1 MAAAAAVVM
10 VVVVVIVA
18 TAGTRGMKGARERER
33 ARRGRGM
40 RVALLLAYVRYACA
54 SVDQV
59 EGDARAG
66 RVVGRL
72 GGLGVWPMTVA
83 SERW

>member
-1 MAAAAAVVM
+1 
-10 VVVVVIVA
+10 
-18 TAGTRGMKGARERER
+18 
-33 ARRGRGM
+33 M

-59 EGDARAG
+59 EGDAREGRAG

-72 GGLGVWPMTVA
+72 GGLGGWPMTVA

>member
-1 MAAAAAVVM
+1 
-10 VVVVVIVA
+10 
-18 TAGTRGMKGARERER
+18 
-33 ARRGRGM
+33 M

-72 GGLGVWPMTVA
+72 GGLGGWPMTLA